1 MNQSFIALKDHKE
14 NFENAP
20 KCRLINPAKS
30 TIGRV
35 SNEILERVNNEMGKS
50 TKLQQWRHTQSVI
63 NWFNALENINECT
76 FIQFD
81 IVDFYPSLTENLLI
95 NAIDFSKQLTNIMHA
110 RKSLLFNRDNPW
122 IKKTMTQ
129 LLM

>member
-35 SNEILERVNNEMGKS
+35 SKEILERVNNEMGKS
-50 TKLQQWRHTQSVI
+50 TKLQQWRHTESVI
-63 NWFNALENINECT
+63 NWFNALENKNECT

-129 LLM
+129 LWM